1 MTEPPE
7 MEALA
12 RRFLALWQEQ
22 LVATASDP
30 ELAAAMARMMTLAGA
45 ALAPSTAAL
54 QAAVRARD
62 SAEAAPEAAP
72 GRAAPASAPPR
83 DGGDGLADLARRLAA
98 LEERLGQLE
107 AGARSGGGGPR
118 DRARR
123 RRS

>member
-1 MTEPPE
+1 MSEPPE

-30 ELAAAMARMMTLAGA
+30 ALADALARTMTLAGG
-45 ALAPSTAAL
+45 ALAPWTAAL
-54 QAAVRARD
+54 QAAARARD
-62 SAEAAPEAAP
+62 GDRAAAD
-72 GRAAPASAPPR
+72 RAAPAAAAPR
-83 DGGDGLADLARRLAA
+83 DGGDAVADLARRLAA
-98 LEERLGQLE
+98 LEERLAQLE
-107 AGARSGGGGPR
+107 AGARSGGARPR

>member
-1 MTEPPE
+1 MSEPPE

-30 ELAAAMARMMTLAGA
+30 ALADALARLMTLAGG
-45 ALAPSTAAL
+45 ALAPWTAAL
-54 QAAVRARD
+54 QAAARARD
-62 SAEAAPEAAP
+62 GDDRAVAD
-72 GRAAPASAPPR
+72 RAAPAAAAPR
-83 DGGDGLADLARRLAA
+83 DGGDAVADLARRLAA
-98 LEERLGQLE
+98 LEERLAQLE
-107 AGARSGGGGPR
+107 AGARGGGARPR

>member
-1 MTEPPE
+1 MSEPPE

-30 ELAAAMARMMTLAGA
+30 ALADALARMMTVAGA
-45 ALAPSTAAL
+45 ALAPWTAAL
-54 QAAVRARD
+54 QAAARTRD
-62 SAEAAPEAAP
+62 GSEGATD
-72 GRAAPASAPPR
+72 RAAPAAAAPR
-83 DGGDGLADLARRLAA
+83 DGGDAVADLARRLAA
-98 LEERLGQLE
+98 LEERLAQLE
-107 AGARSGGGGPR
+107 AGARGSGARPR